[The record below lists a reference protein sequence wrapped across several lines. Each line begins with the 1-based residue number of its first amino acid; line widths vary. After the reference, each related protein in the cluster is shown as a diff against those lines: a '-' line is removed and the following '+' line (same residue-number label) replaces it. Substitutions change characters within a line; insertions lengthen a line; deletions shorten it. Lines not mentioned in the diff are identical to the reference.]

1 MLFLILYQTEVNSQ
15 NRTGNL
21 HLTAVHRKK
30 KSGIKRLQ
38 YFFSDLE
45 KGWDVAILTFTCLLR
60 GFTKLCTFPSYV
72 FCTLS
77 SLLILQHLNK
87 ASVKN

>member
-30 KSGIKRLQ
+30 KSGINRPQ
-38 YFFSDLE
+38 YFFSNLE
-45 KGWDVAILTFTCLLR
+45 KGWDVAMLTFICLLK

-72 FCTLS
+72 FYTLS
-77 SLLILQHLNK
+77 SF
-87 ASVKN
+87 S